1 MNFTKTILLCFT
13 RNKSKKT
20 NKYTKFKFKFKKY
33 TLHHCVFNKLD
44 KINNLN
50 KIDKI
55 DKINNLNKIDKID
68 KIDKMNKNTI
78 FYYLYTNNINSI
90 KSSP

>member
-33 TLHHCVFNKLD
+33 TLHHCVFNKIEKKNKTNKLD
-44 KINNLN
+44 KL
-50 KIDKI
+50 DKL
-55 DKINNLNKIDKID
+55 DKLSE
-68 KIDKMNKNTI
+68 NTI

>member
-1 MNFTKTILLCFT
+1 MNFTKTILLCFK

-33 TLHHCVFNKLD
+33 TLHHCVFTKIEKKNKTNKLD
-44 KINNLN
+44 KLSE
-50 KIDKI
+50 
-55 DKINNLNKIDKID
+55 
-68 KIDKMNKNTI
+68 NTI

>member
-33 TLHHCVFNKLD
+33 TLHHYVFNKIEKKNKTNNLDNLD
-44 KINNLN
+44 KLSE
-50 KIDKI
+50 
-55 DKINNLNKIDKID
+55 
-68 KIDKMNKNTI
+68 NTI

>member
-20 NKYTKFKFKFKKY
+20 NKCTKFKFKFKKY
-33 TLHHCVFNKLD
+33 TLHHCVFNKIEKKNKTNKLD
-44 KINNLN
+44 KLSE
-50 KIDKI
+50 
-55 DKINNLNKIDKID
+55 
-68 KIDKMNKNTI
+68 NTI

>member
-50 KIDKI
+50 KIDK
-55 DKINNLNKIDKID
+55 
-68 KIDKMNKNTI
+68 MNKNTI